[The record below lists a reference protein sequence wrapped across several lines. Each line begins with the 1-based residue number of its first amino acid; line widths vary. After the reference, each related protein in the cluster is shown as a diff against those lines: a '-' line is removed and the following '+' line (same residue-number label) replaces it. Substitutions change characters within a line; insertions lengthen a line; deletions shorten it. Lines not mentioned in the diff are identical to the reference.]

1 MGSLSD
7 PPWFGQNTTGR
18 VAGDPATPWEAVVSA
33 GRPGLQTEERDRSTI
48 LIHYYRAMVGRADV
62 WRMRM
67 DATTNW
73 AIGATA
79 AVVSFA
85 LGSVTTPHYVI
96 FIAALLTAS
105 FLFLEARR
113 LSFYHLWQQRALLIE
128 KGLIRPALRGG
139 AADPAAFDDARAERI
154 DLEAE
159 LDPHLGYTIP
169 TMPIGKA
176 AARRLRRIYLYLF
189 AVQLFAWLL
198 KLSIGPAG
206 VGSFGDLVSQAR
218 IGAVPGAVVFG
229 LVAVVFGA
237 TIAIAVMRGGVAR
250 HDPPAID

>member
-1 MGSLSD
+1 MESE
-7 PPWFGQNTTGR
+7 N
-18 VAGDPATPWEAVVSA
+18 
-33 GRPGLQTEERDRSTI
+33 RDRSTI

-79 AVVSFA
+79 AVISFA
-85 LGSVTTPHYVI
+85 LGSAEAPHYVV
-96 FIAALLTAS
+96 FIAMLLTAS

-128 KGLIRPALRGG
+128 KGLIRPVLEGRASGSDAPE
-139 AADPAAFDDARAERI
+139 AAREKFV
-154 DLEAE
+154 DLESA
-159 LDPHLGYTIP
+159 LAPHLGYTVP

-189 AVQLFAWLL
+189 AVQLLAWIL
-198 KLSIGPAG
+198 KLSIGPPG
-206 VGSFGDLVSQAR
+206 VASFGELVSRAHV
-218 IGAVPGAVVFG
+218 GAIPGEAVFG
-229 LVAVVFGA
+229 FTCLVFAA
-237 TIAIAVMRGGVAR
+237 TIAIAVVRGGVGR